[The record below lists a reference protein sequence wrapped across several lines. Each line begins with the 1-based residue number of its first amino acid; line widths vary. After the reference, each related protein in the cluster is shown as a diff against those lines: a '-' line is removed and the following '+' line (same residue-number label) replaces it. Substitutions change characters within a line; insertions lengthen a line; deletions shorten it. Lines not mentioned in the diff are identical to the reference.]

1 MFAFR
6 LEEAVEDR
14 RAESVVRRAAALEPS
29 SEALS
34 VVASEGPWAFRLDF
48 SEDRFSSEAETAVA
62 EAVAAVGAVAGVVV
76 GDVAAAF
83 AACAARSAVIA

>member
-34 VVASEGPWAFRLDF
+34 VVASEGPRVVRMDF
-48 SEDRFSSEAETAVA
+48 SEHRFSSEAETAVA
-62 EAVAAVGAVAGVVV
+62 EVVAAVGAVVGVVV